1 MRICNLLL
9 KSSKSAQHGSTLVEV
24 LAASAIISLALT
36 AASAMTAMS
45 VKLAENNERQQL
57 ALQKAQEA
65 METVRRERFIGS
77 WTDFSTAFN
86 QSATYCFNVLPSD
99 LVALG
104 SMTGVCGEE
113 DFLQVANYRFV
124 RQAQVQIHS
133 ADALTVNISM
143 TWQDGSKSK
152 QLNLEQRF
160 ENY

>member
-1 MRICNLLL
+1 MKKFKFLVKN
-9 KSSKSAQHGSTLVEV
+9 SKNAQHGSTLIEV
-24 LAASAIISLALT
+24 LTASAIISLALT
-36 AASAMTAMS
+36 AASAMTAMV
-45 VKLAENNERQQL
+45 VKLAENNERHQL

-86 QSATYCFNVLPSD
+86 QSVTYCFNVLPSD
-99 LVALG
+99 LAALG
-104 SMTGVCGEE
+104 GMTGACGEE

-124 RQAQVQIHS
+124 RQAEVQIHS

>member
-1 MRICNLLL
+1 MKKCKLLAEKL
-9 KSSKSAQHGSTLVEV
+9 KSAQHGSTLIEV

-99 LVALG
+99 LATL
-104 SMTGVCGEE
+104 SATTGACAAE

-133 ADALTVNISM
+133 ADALTVNISI
-143 TWQDGSKSK
+143 TWQDGNKDK
-152 QLNLEQRF
+152 RLDLEQRF